1 MAKAIFWFR
10 RDLRLADNPALNTA
24 IEQGDEIVPV
34 FILDEKLIKQ
44 TGSKRL
50 AYLGNSLLALDES
63 LNGNLHVMVGD
74 QVEVLKDLMKRYDAD
89 NVHISAET
97 EPYGE
102 IGRAHV

>member
-74 QVEVLKDLMKRYDAD
+74 QVEVHRGGHSYS
-89 NVHISAET
+89 HSSRSAGASSVPT
-97 EPYGE
+97 A
-102 IGRAHV
+102 R